1 MNSKFI
7 LIEQVLTLDI
17 KIWTSVYG
25 LVSWQN
31 TIDHEKNVINHFIFL
46 GWGKLLL
53 LIVQNA
59 ISIISVKKE
68 NKQ

>member
-1 MNSKFI
+1 MILKFE
-7 LIEQVLTLDI
+7 LC
-17 KIWTSVYG
+17 TSEYG

-31 TIDHEKNVINHFIFL
+31 TIDHEKNVINYSIFL

-59 ISIISVKKE
+59 VSIISVKKE
-68 NKQ
+68 IKQ